1 MLFNE
6 TSENCSIDE
15 YFEVDNTLATSEKV
29 DLSKIDWREKLQIE
43 CIEEVLNMETAN
55 FDLEDEYE
63 DESQENSSLS
73 IINPKKALSRLDKV
87 YLVTAYNENKVESM
101 AT

>member
-1 MLFNE
+1 M
-6 TSENCSIDE
+6 
-15 YFEVDNTLATSEKV
+15 
-29 DLSKIDWREKLQIE
+29 QIE